1 MEDFLLLR
9 GDQTLSSSRVQIN
22 NALSSVR
29 SLSAGTAFPV
39 DNLHEGML
47 CYRTDKRKI
56 YQYDGEAWQE
66 EIKLKASSAVY
77 DVNGKRIDPT
87 TYVDLES
94 AQVITGQK
102 VFDGNLFFTFDG
114 KLYWRQGEQPI
125 ASLDYKEYTGNAA
138 SATKAMRDGNGNVIA
153 VTYATKAEVGSIE
166 LGCVK
171 VWD

>member
-1 MEDFLLLR
+1 MEDFSLLR

-29 SLSAGTAFPV
+29 SLSAGTTFPV

-47 CYRTDKRKI
+47 CYRTDKKML
-56 YQYDGEAWQE
+56 YQYDGQAWQE
-66 EIKLKASSAVY
+66 EIKLKANSAVY
-77 DVNGKRIDPT
+77 DADGKRIDTT

-102 VFDGNLFFTFDG
+102 IFDGNLFFTFNG
-114 KLYWRQGEQPI
+114 KLYWRQGSQPI
-125 ASLDYKEYTGNAA
+125 ASIDYKEYTGNAA
-138 SATKAMRDGNGNVIA
+138 SATKATQDGNGNNIA
-153 VTYATKAEVGSIE
+153 VTYATKAEVDGIE

-171 VWD
+171 VW